1 MRSPSVASTYFGLGP
16 QNHDEHAQTTRLIYL
31 LFAIGT
37 LAVVP
42 LGGFAKFGLGATLAW
57 APAIAISIALF
68 ASSILHTRTDKWANL
83 LASSAAI
90 LWGGG
95 ALVTGEME
103 PFGGSILATGL
114 IVLLAYI
121 WTPRRLRQFDV
132 EEHDFSWSRLLWRL
146 ATASFVLGIFANA
159 SHIPTQP
166 TTGFALALSSTLP
179 ALVALLWRKRMLRW
193 QVVALGAALGLS
205 VASLVDAGA
214 ATFTDATLTPSLPLF
229 SAAAIMAIALREN
242 LVHWLS
248 PTSNPDE
255 PGLLTVVLL
264 HPSRILVLSFFGIC
278 VFGTLA
284 LALPSA
290 SSSGHAVTWI
300 DAVFT
305 AVSATCVT
313 GLITLDTPNAFSLFG
328 QVIVLL
334 LIQVGGL
341 GIMVFSAAAVLL
353 LGGRLSLSHERVAV
367 EVVGAK
373 GRAGLLGAVRSIL
386 AVTFITEGLS
396 AMLLS
401 VAFWMRGDAP
411 GEAIWRGVF
420 TAISAFCNAGFALQ
434 SDSLI
439 PYANAP
445 VILGIIAVTIIIGGL
460 GPSVIVAMNWRGARR
475 KSLHA
480 RIVIWTTAILIV
492 LPAIWIGLLEWNTT
506 LQGMSV
512 VDKLSNALFQ
522 SITLRT
528 AGFNSIDLAAVHPAT
543 WTLMI
548 LVMFVGGSPGSTAG
562 GAKTTTIA
570 VIVLAIF
577 AVVRGREQ
585 VEVFG
590 RTLPKETILRATAV
604 ASLGVFASAVALIAI
619 QLTQTL
625 PLDVALFETVSA
637 LATVGLS
644 TGGTG
649 ALDGVGKIIIIVC
662 MFAGR
667 VGPLTLFVL
676 LATNTGKRINHRYP
690 EEQVPIG

>member
-1 MRSPSVASTYFGLGP
+1 MRAPSFVSTYLGLGP
-16 QNHDEHAQTTRLIYL
+16 ENQDEHAQTTRLLYPL
-31 LFAIGT
+31 LALGA
-37 LAVVP
+37 LAVAP
-42 LGGFAKFGLGATLAW
+42 LEGFSRIAPWGPLAW
-57 APAIAISIALF
+57 VLTAAISLTLVV
-68 ASSILHTRTDKWANL
+68 ASIMHARSDRWANA
-83 LASSAAI
+83 LATAAAI
-90 LWGGG
+90 SWGCG
-95 ALVTGEME
+95 ALATGKME
-103 PFGGSILATGL
+103 PFGGLILGTGL
-114 IVLLAYI
+114 IVLLAHA
-121 WTPRRLRQFDV
+121 WTPRRLQLFGI
-132 EEHDFSWSRLLWRL
+132 EEHEFSWSRILWRL
-146 ATASFVLGIFANA
+146 GSASFVLGIFANA
-159 SHIPTQP
+159 SNIPPQP
-166 TTGFALALSSTLP
+166 TSSFALAISGALP
-179 ALVALLWRKRMLRW
+179 ALTALLWRKKMLRW
-193 QVVALGAALGLS
+193 QVIALGTALGIS

-214 ATFTDATLTPSLPLF
+214 ATFTGAALSPSLPLI
-229 SAAAIMAIALREN
+229 STAAVMAIALREN
-242 LVHWLS
+242 LVRWLS

-284 LALPSA
+284 LALPGA
-290 SSSGHAVTWI
+290 SSSGHAITWI

-313 GLITLDTPNAFSLFG
+313 GLITLDTPTAFSTFG

-396 AMLLS
+396 ALLLS

-434 SDSLI
+434 SDSLV

-445 VILGIIAVTIIIGGL
+445 VILGIIALTIIIGGL
-460 GPSVIVAMNWRGARR
+460 GPAVIVAMSWRSTRR

-480 RIVIWTTAILIV
+480 RIVIWTTAILIA
-492 LPAIWIGLLEWNTT
+492 LPAIWIGLIEWNAT
-506 LQGMSV
+506 LGGMSV

-543 WTLMI
+543 WTIMI

-570 VIVLAIF
+570 VLVLAIF

-604 ASLGVFASAVALIAI
+604 ASLGVFASAVALIAV
-619 QLTQTL
+619 QLTQSL

-649 ALDGVGKIIIIVC
+649 ALDGVGKIIIILC

-667 VGPLTLFVL
+667 VGPLTMFVL
-676 LATNTGKRINHRYP
+676 LATSTGKHINHRYP